1 MNADPTKNN
10 HTLTSSNTIST
21 KVEMEP
27 SDVTDTVGKMLIA
40 GFEGCELKPGS
51 QAEKLIRQYR
61 VHSFILGT
69 KNFRN
74 VLQMRQLIQSL
85 QNLAESE
92 HYEYP
97 LLLAVDQ
104 ELGCCNSMYDDKF
117 LTQFPGSMGLG
128 ATGNMDLIYKV
139 GRAAGTELRSIGFN
153 LYMGPV
159 LDVVSSMANQLIGI
173 RSFGFTAEDVTKCA
187 EAFARG
193 LKSSGMTIC
202 AKHFPGLGSSYVDN
216 VLELPMM
223 LDTMAQLKARHI
235 IPFKKLIADGLV
247 DAIHASG
254 VAVPNIAPN
263 EIHACLSPKIIKD
276 LLRDECH
283 FDGLAISECLEL
295 EALCKNI
302 GLGQGVAVSILY
314 AGCDIV
320 MICNDFSY
328 QIEALSALHQAYVSG
343 NHKRSFSEAIR
354 RINHVLSK
362 LTWPIP
368 HLLSRKMMSI
378 HHTLSVQAYQKSIT
392 LVRDDQE
399 AIPISRYFVPEE
411 ENNVLVLTPL
421 LTEIDHAKD
430 HKFDGVKGSGTKLFP
445 EETVFRSFGESL
457 ANYDSRLNYTVL
469 HTSYTANGLT
479 SAHEALIDSS
489 KVIILFCA
497 EASRNMFQIGV
508 AKYISLLCGGYRK
521 LDGFLKKPL
530 IIVAVTSSYDFLYH
544 RGIAPTYLCT
554 FDYTESALSNIPA
567 VLFGDLNPGGKLPGC
582 NDAVQRNGEGIP
594 SSSLMEAGN
603 SKNMSLRMIL
613 NQDVLPDSLSE
624 REINNSEDKV
634 MLSQLTPVYP
644 LETTKVTNEEEPQ
657 KQQTFPSKPWLV
669 ENFDISRDFRSLI
682 LLLKNSGA
690 SDLQNTVDK
699 VFIERLKKFLDETRA
714 YSHHFVVRNSTLNL
728 LLGVIFT
735 WVDRNSSNGRILY
748 VIVDKTKRR
757 QSIASVLHQHA
768 ITNLKMEMG
777 CKNIIL
783 GSDFPLFNFFK
794 PNICEELY
802 QNWGEIGIR
811 HQISSCALQILQFT
825 KSMKWWNSI
834 NKPIRRYILSVRMDT
849 WRLIDNL
856 IKQMKLLGIKLCIA
870 ENLSDIIL
878 LVQGSNMEEANQFS
892 NLSELYMMAFKCI
905 EDEERRRT
913 KNTFVLKLVASSSQ
927 KPIGSIILYDAKSKL
942 VNWLPFLSY
951 VPSNSCGVTFLT
963 GSFVDSDY
971 GDLRPMLKM
980 GLICTAVSF
989 AKQLKSEMVM
999 LDGCQCNEIVKLQQC
1014 GFQVF
1019 REYLSMLSL
1028 KKSSEFNINNC

>member
-1 MNADPTKNN
+1 MSNN
-10 HTLTSSNTIST
+10 GDNLKTIIDHTDNESYPIAETPIST
-21 KVEMEP
+21 EASMAQ
-27 SDVTDTVGKMLIA
+27 SGVTDLIGKMLIA
-40 GFEGCELKPGS
+40 GFEGYELKPGS

-69 KNFRN
+69 KNFQNAR
-74 VLQMRQLIQSL
+74 QMRQLIQSL
-85 QNLAESE
+85 QILAKSE

-104 ELGCCNSMYDDKF
+104 ELGCCNSMYDSEL

-128 ATGNMDLIYKV
+128 ATSDLDLIYKV
-139 GRAAGTELRSIGFN
+139 GKAAGMELRSIGFS

-173 RSFGFTAEDVTKCA
+173 RSFGFTVEDVTKCA

-193 LKSSGMTIC
+193 LKSSGMIIC

-223 LDTMAQLKARHI
+223 LDTMSQLKSRHI
-235 IPFKKLIADGLV
+235 LPFKKLMADGLV
-247 DAIHASG
+247 DAVHASG
-254 VAVPNIAPN
+254 VAIPNIAPN
-263 EIHACLSPKIIKD
+263 EIHACLSPKIIKG
-276 LLRDECH
+276 LLRTECH

-302 GLGQGVAVSILY
+302 GLGQGVALSIFY

-328 QIEALSALHQAYVSG
+328 QIEALSALRQAYMSG
-343 NHKRSFSEAIR
+343 SYKSSFIEAIR
-354 RINHVLSK
+354 RINLVLSK
-362 LTWPIP
+362 LTWSTPP
-368 HLLSRKMMSI
+368 VLSRDVMSS
-378 HHTLSVQAYQKSIT
+378 HHTLSLQAYQKSIT

-399 AIPISRYFVPEE
+399 AIPIGQYFTPGE

-421 LTEIDHAKD
+421 LTEIDHSKD
-430 HKFDGVKGSGTKLFP
+430 QILHGTEGKATNLFP
-445 EETVFRSFGESL
+445 EETVFRSFGEKL
-457 ANYDSRLNYTVL
+457 ANYDTSLDYTVL

-530 IIVAVTSSYDFLYH
+530 IIVAVTTSYDFLYH

-567 VLFGDLNPGGKLPGC
+567 VLFGNLKPGGELPGC
-582 NDAVQRNGEGIP
+582 TDIFSNDERGIP
-594 SSSLMEAGN
+594 RSTDMETES

-624 REINNSEDKV
+624 RGIEDGEENV
-634 MLSQLTPVYP
+634 ALSQT
-644 LETTKVTNEEEPQ
+644 ETADVLDTAHDIKEEDSNNRQ
-657 KQQTFPSKPWLV
+657 ALFNKPWLV
-669 ENFDISRDFRSLI
+669 ENFDVVRDFRSLI

-690 SDLQNTVDK
+690 SDLQVTVDDI
-699 VFIERLKKFLDETRA
+699 FIGRLKKFLTETKA
-714 YSHHFVVRNSTLNL
+714 SSQHFVVRNSTLNL
-728 LLGVIFT
+728 LLGAIFT
-735 WVDRNSSNGRILY
+735 WVDRDSSNGRILY

-757 QSIASVLHQHA
+757 QSIASVLHHHA
-768 ITNLKMEMG
+768 LTYLIMKRG

-794 PNICEELY
+794 QDTCKDLY
-802 QNWGEIGIR
+802 RNWGEIGISN
-811 HQISSCALQILQFT
+811 QISSSALQILQFT
-825 KSMKWWNSI
+825 KSMKWWNSV
-834 NKPIRRYILSVRMDT
+834 NKPTRRYIMSVQMDN
-849 WRLIDNL
+849 WRLMDNL
-856 IKQMKLLGIKLCIA
+856 IKQMKLLGIKL
-870 ENLSDIIL
+870 
-878 LVQGSNMEEANQFS
+878 G
-892 NLSELYMMAFKCI
+892 
-905 EDEERRRT
+905 R
-913 KNTFVLKLVASSSQ
+913 
-927 KPIGSIILYDAKSKL
+927 
-942 VNWLPFLSY
+942 
-951 VPSNSCGVTFLT
+951 
-963 GSFVDSDY
+963 
-971 GDLRPMLKM
+971 
-980 GLICTAVSF
+980 LI
-989 AKQLKSEMVM
+989 
-999 LDGCQCNEIVKLQQC
+999 
-1014 GFQVF
+1014 
-1019 REYLSMLSL
+1019 
-1028 KKSSEFNINNC
+1028 